1 MIPQF
6 RLYFKTMALLDFI
19 EPELDQLPEFFEFQ
33 SIEIGVPPIQ
43 RLDPTDPVISDFPF
57 PIIEGDVYVFDDDIT
72 AHAVGLASYLR
83 ASVRVRPEDTLDVV
97 LMRLWHELLHAVG
110 QPADDMASF
119 LDDWATPFEHVLW
132 VIWPWFMG
140 SRDVPFWHRRFYR
153 WLTTCAEAR
162 WG

>member
-6 RLYFKTMALLDFI
+6 RLYFKTTALLDFI

-57 PIIEGDVYVFDDDIT
+57 PITEGDVYVFDDDIT
-72 AHAVGLASYLR
+72 AHAVG
-83 ASVRVRPEDTLDVV
+83 
-97 LMRLWHELLHAVG
+97 
-110 QPADDMASF
+110 QPADDMAGF
-119 LDDWATPFEHVLW
+119 LNDWATPFEHVLW
-132 VIWPWFMG
+132 AIWPWFMG